1 MNKDEIIDEILRILE
16 CQSEFIIDTWLQIN
30 GQTQFATIQKNYT
43 ARKNFLYDFRDQ
55 KILHF
60 TNLNSAYAILKSQKL
75 RSSNLSSF
83 ANKGGDSEELSHA
96 LRLTNNF
103 KGDYLALKD
112 HIFVSCFTPLE
123 NRGLESF
130 TFHWENY
137 GDNYQGVAFEFEIL
151 RSYSDDFFLQV
162 KYLNEIPEKEEMLQ
176 LLQNNPTSEQAVIA
190 FSPLLAAIKMTR
202 YADEKEVR
210 LVTIVGQ
217 DDYKLDHIKE
227 HYEIGLDKELNINR
241 RNYYLPFSTPQ
252 KSINQVLLKLHKIHL
267 GEFSNNNG
275 AIFIKDFLR
284 PLAEEKGVPMV

>member
-1 MNKDEIIDEILRILE
+1 MR
-16 CQSEFIIDTWLQIN
+16 
-30 GQTQFATIQKNYT
+30 
-43 ARKNFLYDFRDQ
+43 NFLYEFRDQ

-83 ANKGGDSEELSHA
+83 ASNGGDNEELTHA

-103 KGDYLALKD
+103 KGDYLTLKD

-123 NRGLESF
+123 NRELESF
-130 TFHWENY
+130 IFHWENY

-176 LLQNNPTSEQAVIA
+176 LLQNNPISEQAVIA

-210 LVTIVGQ
+210 LVTIVGP
-217 DDYKLDHIKE
+217 DDYKSDHIRG
-227 HYEIGLDKELNINR
+227 HYEIELDEDLNIKKR
-241 RNYYLPFSTPQ
+241 IYYIPFCTQ
-252 KSINQVLLKLHKIHL
+252 KSSPDRILLKLHKIHL
-267 GEFSNNNG
+267 GEYSSNNSG
-275 AIFIKDFLR
+275 AVFIRDFLR
-284 PLAEEKGVPMV
+284 PLAEEMGIDLSQL